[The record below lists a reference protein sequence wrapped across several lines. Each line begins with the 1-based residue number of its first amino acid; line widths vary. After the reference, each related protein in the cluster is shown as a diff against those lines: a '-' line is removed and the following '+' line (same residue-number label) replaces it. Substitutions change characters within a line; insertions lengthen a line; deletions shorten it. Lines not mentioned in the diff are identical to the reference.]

1 MSLHD
6 DYDYFKSKD
15 SDVWNRQGLMLAKSL
30 YEFFHREK
38 TIVYRYICRG
48 KQFCFEM
55 EKK

>member
-1 MSLHD
+1 VSLHD